1 VRTSSDDVV
10 FDAKVSI
17 FSIEILN
24 LEVYIIVLF
33 CL

>member
-1 VRTSSDDVV
+1 V